1 MLNLMKVITD
11 RLKGSGQN
19 IFFDVKSP
27 SAVYPFTVFNLPN
40 ASEGTNI
47 YREDFTLEVDIWT
60 KDLIQCITMTDA
72 IKALMDRWKFRDGN
86 IQVSFYITNTFS
98 ILPDEDDQIKRSQ
111 VRILAKT
118 YVLGGI

>member
-1 MLNLMKVITD
+1 MLDLMKVITD
-11 RLKGSGQN
+11 RLKGSGQT
-19 IFFDVKSP
+19 IFFNVKSP
-27 SAVYPFTVFNLPN
+27 DVVYPFTVFNLPN

-72 IKALMDRWKFRDGN
+72 IKGLMDRWKFRDGN
-86 IQVSFYITNTFS
+86 IQVSFYVTNTFN

-118 YVLGGI
+118 YDLGGI

>member
-1 MLNLMKVITD
+1 MLDLMKVITD

-19 IFFDVKSP
+19 IFFNVKSP
-27 SAVYPFTVFNLPN
+27 NAVYPFTVFNLPN
-40 ASEGTNI
+40 AIEGTNI

-72 IKALMDRWKFRDGN
+72 IKALLDRWKFRNGN
-86 IQVSFYITNTFS
+86 IQVSFYVTNTFS

>member
-1 MLNLMKVITD
+1 MLDLMKVITD
-11 RLKGSGQN
+11 RLKRSGQN
-19 IFFDVKSP
+19 IFFNVKSP
-27 SAVYPFTVFNLPN
+27 NAVYPFTVFNLPN
-40 ASEGTNI
+40 AIEGTNI

-72 IKALMDRWKFRDGN
+72 IKALLDRWKFRNGN
-86 IQVSFYITNTFS
+86 IQVSFYVTNTFS

-118 YVLGGI
+118 YDLGGI